1 MHSGVAKQMINRI
14 PRESNNSPD
23 DSLRAIID
31 ACVSNVAVLDES
43 GSIIYA
49 SRAWSLLEQGTPL
62 SYFDGCRRLTQS
74 APDEDA
80 NITLA
85 DDIQDILF
93 GNQNEFHRKYYF
105 HSLAEQQP
113 FVLHAARLG
122 LPGSFRVLITHEELP
137 PVREDFRHS
146 KERLIELLGTKILTW
161 EGEVE
166 GQRFTYVSEQA
177 VEMLDFPVAA
187 WYEPGFLASHIHAED
202 LSWVLAAYE
211 KQTQVSEHFDITF
224 RMWAIDGR
232 LVWVQN
238 LVSVGAQK
246 EGATKIHGFMID
258 VSERKRAE
266 EALKDLGGR
275 LIAAQEEERR
285 RVARELHDDFNQR
298 LALLSVELEQLG
310 QKIEKPISLHRDV
323 KRLQTQ
329 AQEIAA
335 EIHRLSY
342 KLHPSKLDH
351 LGLAAAVKSLCA
363 EITKSGK
370 VKVEFHQAGFPA
382 QLDNDVILCVFRIAQ
397 EGLRNCVKHS
407 GADSARVVLTRT
419 RNAVRL
425 LVSDNGCGFNTK
437 TGLMEKGL
445 GFISMKERLHV
456 LGGEMNVYS
465 KPLRGTRIEVSVPFA
480 TKQESPRIPDPNR

>member
-1 MHSGVAKQMINRI
+1 MFGVAEKLATRI
-14 PRESNNSPD
+14 PRETNSSPD

-43 GSIIYA
+43 GAIVYA
-49 SRAWSLLEQGTPL
+49 SKAWSLLEQGTTL
-62 SYFDGCRRLTQS
+62 ADFESCRRSPQLES
-74 APDEDA
+74 DEVA

-85 DDIQDILF
+85 DDIQHILF
-93 GNQNEFHRKYYF
+93 GSEKEFHRKYYF
-105 HSLAEQQP
+105 HSLTEQRP
-113 FVLHAARLG
+113 FVIHAARLN
-122 LPGSFRVLITHEELP
+122 LPGTDFRVLITHEELP
-137 PVREDFRHS
+137 SGRDDFRAS
-146 KERLIELLGTKILTW
+146 KERLIELLGTNILAW
-161 EGEVE
+161 EGEID
-166 GQRFTYVSEQA
+166 GQLFTYVSEQA
-177 VEMLDFPVAA
+177 VEMLGYPAA
-187 WYEPGFLASHIHAED
+187 SWYEPRFLSSHIHAD
-202 LSWVLAAYE
+202 DVSWVLAAYE
-211 KQTQVSEHFDITF
+211 KQTRVMEHFDLTF
-224 RMWAIDGR
+224 RMWASDGR

-246 EGATKIHGFMID
+246 EGITKIHGFMID
-258 VSERKRAE
+258 VSDRKRAE

-298 LALLSVELEQLG
+298 LAVLSVELEQLA
-310 QKIEKPISLHRDV
+310 QKIEKPLGLRRDV
-323 KRLQTQ
+323 RRIQTQ

-351 LGLAAAVKSLCA
+351 LGLGAAVKSLCA
-363 EITKSGK
+363 ELTKSGR
-370 VKVEFHQAGFPA
+370 VKVEFHQSGFPA
-382 QLDNDVILCVFRIAQ
+382 QLDNDITLCMFRVAQ

-425 LVSDNGCGFNTK
+425 LVSDNGCGFDPK
-437 TGLMEKGL
+437 TALMEKGL

-456 LGGEMNVYS
+456 LGGEINVYS
-465 KPLRGTRIEVSVPFA
+465 KPLRGTRIEVSVPLK
-480 TKQESPRIPDPNR
+480 TGIPPSS

>member
-1 MHSGVAKQMINRI
+1 
-14 PRESNNSPD
+14 
-23 DSLRAIID
+23 
-31 ACVSNVAVLDES
+31 
-43 GSIIYA
+43 
-49 SRAWSLLEQGTPL
+49 
-62 SYFDGCRRLTQS
+62 
-74 APDEDA
+74 
-80 NITLA
+80 
-85 DDIQDILF
+85 
-93 GNQNEFHRKYYF
+93 
-105 HSLAEQQP
+105 
-113 FVLHAARLG
+113 
-122 LPGSFRVLITHEELP
+122 
-137 PVREDFRHS
+137 
-146 KERLIELLGTKILTW
+146 
-161 EGEVE
+161 
-166 GQRFTYVSEQA
+166 
-177 VEMLDFPVAA
+177 
-187 WYEPGFLASHIHAED
+187 
-202 LSWVLAAYE
+202 
-211 KQTQVSEHFDITF
+211 
-224 RMWAIDGR
+224 
-232 LVWVQN
+232 
-238 LVSVGAQK
+238 
-246 EGATKIHGFMID
+246 
-258 VSERKRAE
+258 
-266 EALKDLGGR
+266 

-310 QKIEKPISLHRDV
+310 QKIEKPLSLHRDV

>member
-14 PRESNNSPD
+14 PREINNSPD

-202 LSWVLAAYE
+202 LSWVLAA
-211 KQTQVSEHFDITF
+211 
-224 RMWAIDGR
+224 
-232 LVWVQN
+232 
-238 LVSVGAQK
+238 
-246 EGATKIHGFMID
+246 
-258 VSERKRAE
+258 
-266 EALKDLGGR
+266 
-275 LIAAQEEERR
+275 
-285 RVARELHDDFNQR
+285 
-298 LALLSVELEQLG
+298 
-310 QKIEKPISLHRDV
+310 
-323 KRLQTQ
+323 
-329 AQEIAA
+329 
-335 EIHRLSY
+335 
-342 KLHPSKLDH
+342 
-351 LGLAAAVKSLCA
+351 
-363 EITKSGK
+363 
-370 VKVEFHQAGFPA
+370 
-382 QLDNDVILCVFRIAQ
+382 
-397 EGLRNCVKHS
+397 
-407 GADSARVVLTRT
+407 
-419 RNAVRL
+419 
-425 LVSDNGCGFNTK
+425 
-437 TGLMEKGL
+437 
-445 GFISMKERLHV
+445 
-456 LGGEMNVYS
+456 
-465 KPLRGTRIEVSVPFA
+465 
-480 TKQESPRIPDPNR
+480 